1 MVSASGSDQSQV
13 PLVRK
18 RDEGQALWW
27 FNSLTLVKA
36 SGQDTGGL
44 MTVLDVTEPPG
55 EETPL
60 HVHEREDESFYMLE
74 GTASFVIGDLKVEAE
89 AGDFLYGPRGIPH
102 RYTAGPDGCRM
113 LFILTPGG
121 FDEMVAGM
129 SQPAEQL
136 TLPPSSD
143 EEPDWEKI
151 ASVADAYGNR
161 ILE

>member
-1 MVSASGSDQSQV
+1 MSAEPDVDQVQS
-13 PLVRK
+13 PLVR
-18 RDEGQALWW
+18 RHNEGQALWW

-36 SGQDTGGL
+36 SGRETGGL
-44 MTVLDVTEPPG
+44 LTVLEVTEPAG

-60 HVHEREDESFYMLE
+60 HVHENEDESFFILE
-74 GTASFVIGDLKVEAE
+74 GSASFVIGDLTVEAGV
-89 AGDFLYGPRGIPH
+89 GDFLYGPRGIPH
-102 RYTAGPDGCRM
+102 RYTVGPAGCRL

-136 TLPPSSD
+136 TLPPPTD
-143 EEPDWEKI
+143 EEPDWERI
-151 ASVADAYGNR
+151 ASVADEYGNR